1 MHRRWPA
8 AILCGSLIL
17 LSSPKL
23 LLAQGPALVEVQEAT
38 SRNLEG
44 SYTFVGTVAPARRAT
59 LGSAVAGRLIGIV
72 DDGEWVAKGQPVARM
87 RTGTINI
94 EIQGAKEELALRA
107 NELDELKAGLR
118 KEEVRMAQAKAESA
132 KALRDYAE
140 GRYKRVKSLFD
151 QGQATSKEEVEQ
163 TLSAFIAADRA
174 SAAAEAEYDLAMEG
188 TRIERIKQ
196 AEDRLRMQEETV
208 NLLRDRR
215 NKYWVRSYFNGY
227 VVKQY
232 ADVGAWISQGD
243 PLVDVIEL
251 DYCDI
256 VVNVPE
262 SHIDKVRPGMPAQI
276 RIAAVSPRESWT
288 GEVLSINPEADLR
301 SRTFAVKVRVKNEL
315 VGEESNAVAAASSE
329 TPIVAVS
336 ENASPESTSDSE
348 SATAQPVDSVP
359 AAPSTPS
366 TTDSGDVEPADV
378 VDTPEDLGIPTAV
391 RKLHRFK
398 SGMLS
403 HVSMRLGEKQDAI
416 VVPKDALVLGGS
428 TVDGQPSYTVFVA
441 DAAPGGQG
449 YVARAVPV
457 AIGMFEGDVVEVVT
471 RVAGDIAPGNLV
483 VTIGNERLRN
493 GAPIRFVRK
502 P

>member
-1 MHRRWPA
+1 MQRRWLA
-8 AILCGSLIL
+8 AALCGCLALFAASFAE
-17 LSSPKL
+17 
-23 LLAQGPALVEVQEAT
+23 AQGPALVEVQEVAQ
-38 SRNLEG
+38 RNLTA
-44 SYTFVGTVAPARRAT
+44 SLTFVGTVAPSRRAT

-94 EIQGAKEELALRA
+94 EIQGAKEEQSLRA
-107 NELDELKAGLR
+107 NELVEMKAGLR

-163 TLSAFIAADRA
+163 TLSAYIAADRA
-174 SAAAEAEYDLAMEG
+174 AAAAEAEYDLAMEG

-232 ADVGAWISQGD
+232 ADVGAWINQGD

-251 DYCDI
+251 DWCDI
-256 VVNVPE
+256 MVNVPE

-276 RIAAVSPRESWT
+276 RIAAVSPRETWT

-301 SRTFAVKVRVKNEL
+301 SRTFAVKVRVKNEEVL
-315 VGEESNAVAAASSE
+315 SENPPVAAALDQ
-329 TPIVAVS
+329 TPVVAVS
-336 ENASPESTSDSE
+336 ADSPEDSSAAEDQPPAITST
-348 SATAQPVDSVP
+348 
-359 AAPSTPS
+359 APNVA
-366 TTDSGDVEPADV
+366 DDVEPAEV
-378 VDTPEDLGIPTAV
+378 TDTPEDLGIPTAV

-403 HVSMRLGEKQDAI
+403 HVTMRLGERQDAI

-441 DAAPGGQG
+441 DPAPGGQG

-457 AIGMFEGDVVEVVT
+457 AIGMFEGDMVEVVS
-471 RVAGDIAPGNLV
+471 RVANDIAPGNLV
-483 VTIGNERLRN
+483 VTIGNERLRS

>member
-1 MHRRWPA
+1 
-8 AILCGSLIL
+8 
-17 LSSPKL
+17 
-23 LLAQGPALVEVQEAT
+23 
-38 SRNLEG
+38 
-44 SYTFVGTVAPARRAT
+44 
-59 LGSAVAGRLIGIV
+59 LIGIV

-94 EIQGAKEELALRA
+94 EIQGAKEEQSLRA
-107 NELDELKAGLR
+107 NELDEMQAGLR

-132 KALRDYAE
+132 QALRDYAE

-163 TLSAFIAADRA
+163 SLSAFIAADRA
-174 SAAAEAEYDLAMEG
+174 YAAAEAEYDLAKEG

-232 ADVGAWISQGD
+232 ADVGAWINQGD

-251 DYCDI
+251 DWCDI
-256 VVNVPE
+256 MVNVPE

-276 RIAAVSPRESWT
+276 RIAAVSPREAWT

-301 SRTFAVKVRVKNEL
+301 SRTFAVKVRVKNEEVL
-315 VGEESNAVAAASSE
+315 GESEPVAAALDQ
-329 TPIVAVS
+329 TPVVAVS
-336 ENASPESTSDSE
+336 ADSPEDSSE
-348 SATAQPVDSVP
+348 AEDPPPSATPS
-359 AAPSTPS
+359 APPKA
-366 TTDSGDVEPADV
+366 DSGDVEPAEV
-378 VDTPEDLGIPTAV
+378 IDTPEDLGISTAV

-403 HVSMRLGEKQDAI
+403 HVTMRLGAKQDAI

-441 DAAPGGQG
+441 DPAPGGQG

-457 AIGMFEGDVVEVVT
+457 AIGMFEGDMVEVVS
-471 RVAGDIAPGNLV
+471 RVANDIAPGNLV
-483 VTIGNERLRN
+483 VTIGNERLRS